1 MEMVVNNG
9 FQEMTFDEAIIIDAG
24 GKLLD
29 GAMAVSGI
37 YSAAVGV
44 AGYLGT
50 TSLACA
56 GACAA
61 VAGAPVVAGTAAI
74 CGIVAAGYGVYTFLK

>member
-1 MEMVVNNG
+1 MELALSNG
-9 FQEMTFDEAIIIDAG
+9 FSELSLNEIMIVDAG

-29 GAMAVSGI
+29 GAMATAGVYG
-37 YSAAVGV
+37 AAVGV

-61 VAGAPVVAGTAAI
+61 VVGVPIVAGTAAV
-74 CGIVAAGYGVYTFLK
+74 CGVIAAGYGIYTFVK